1 VEEIIKKQPV
11 PTMPEAIRIQY
22 AARGSMTYQEIK
34 DISEKGILNI
44 VKKVR
49 GGKYTALLLAPDEED
64 MDQFLMLE
72 SSSDLLFLQIWDAGS
87 ETAWS
92 CFDPATL
99 DSKEE
104 APIEC
109 SDGQS
114 VIEMRNTIPN
124 TPENRDMIAKCVEW
138 YIHTLEPYPG
148 MEWLKEKQ

>member
-1 VEEIIKKQPV
+1 MEEIIKKTPI
-11 PTMPEAIRIQY
+11 PAMPEEIKIQS
-22 AARGSMTYQEIK
+22 ASRGAMPGQEIE
-34 DISEKGILNI
+34 DLSQKGIQDI
-44 VKKVR
+44 VEKVR
-49 GGKYTALLLAPDEED
+49 LGEYDSLLLSPEEED
-64 MDQFLMLE
+64 LDQFLMLE
-72 SSSDLLFLQIWDAGS
+72 SSPDLLFLQIWDADT

-114 VIEMRNTIPN
+114 IIEMRNTIPN
-124 TPENRDMIAKCVEW
+124 TPENRELIAKCVEW

-148 MEWLKEKQ
+148 MEWLKATG